1 MRYWPVLLLIA
12 STGGCAPQGT
22 YEKSEH
28 LFASHRSVPRR
39 QQDWVPPEKLYIHE
53 IPTREEVHKACNDTR
68 VGAKGSHYNKLG
80 MHWASI
86 QDRGCY
92 IYDLE
97 KSVGH
102 VMYLAHDSKALA
114 HEREHHLYG
123 PDHIGTRSLR
133 TSGELN
139 SWDMVKTGSRIIT
152 TYGNIDR

>member
-1 MRYWPVLLLIA
+1 MFVSNRP
-12 STGGCAPQGT
+12 
-22 YEKSEH
+22 
-28 LFASHRSVPRR
+28 VPR
-39 QQDWVPPEKLYIHE
+39 QQTDWVPPEKLYIHA
-53 IPTREEVHKACNDTR
+53 IPTREEVHQACNDPR
-68 VGAKGSHYNKLG
+68 VGNKGSHYSDLG

-92 IYDLE
+92 IYDLN

-102 VMYLAHDSKALA
+102 VMYLAHDTKALA

-133 TSGELN
+133 ASRTVN
-139 SWDMVKTGSRIIT
+139 PWDQVKTGSRIIT